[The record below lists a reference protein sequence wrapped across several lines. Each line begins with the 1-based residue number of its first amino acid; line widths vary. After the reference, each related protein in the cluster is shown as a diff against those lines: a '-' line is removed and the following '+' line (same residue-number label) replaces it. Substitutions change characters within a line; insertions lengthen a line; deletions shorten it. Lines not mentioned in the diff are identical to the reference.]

1 MPKLTKTI
9 VEGLQPK
16 EKQYTVWCS
25 DLKGFGVSINPAG
38 SKSYIVDYRTAEGA
52 RRRMTIGRHGP
63 LTTEEARKLAIK
75 TLGST
80 IQGEDPQL
88 ERKTRRNSL
97 TIAELCQQYFHA
109 AEKGLIIGR
118 GGKPKKQTTIDT
130 DQSMVSAHVLPLL
143 GSKLVIDL
151 KRADIVKFIRDVSSG
166 KTAKAKAPSGKLR
179 GRVRVS
185 GGVGSATRTVAALGS
200 VLTYAV
206 AEGIIDHNPTH
217 GVKKPA
223 IGKRERRL
231 TPPEYAAFGAAL
243 NEAELDE
250 TKAWQGV
257 SALRFIA
264 LTGCRLGE
272 AINLRWTEVDIK
284 NCLLKLEDSK
294 TGKSVRPLGAPA
306 VALLK
311 RLAAGS
317 NYEFVFP
324 SDTMENRPYAGIKRF
339 YRALFKAAELEGV
352 TPHVLRHS
360 FASVG
365 ADLGFS
371 DSTIG
376 SMLGHT
382 GSGITSR
389 YTHRLDS
396 VLIAAA
402 DQIAHEVEKQMA
414 GKTPAK

>member
-1 MPKLTKTI
+1 MPKLTKTV

-80 IQGEDPQL
+80 IQGDDPQL

-97 TIAELCQQYFHA
+97 TIAELCQQYFQA

-151 KRADIVKFIRDVSSG
+151 KRSDIVKFIRDVSSG
-166 KTAKAKAPSGKLR
+166 KTAKDKAPSGKLR

-185 GGVGSATRTVAALGS
+185 GGVGSATRTVAALGA

-223 IGKRERRL
+223 IGKRDRRL
-231 TPPEYAAFGAAL
+231 NPDEYAAFGKAL
-243 NEAELDE
+243 REAEGDE
-250 TKAWQGV
+250 TKAWQGIM
-257 SALRFIA
+257 SLRLA
-264 LTGCRLGE
+264 AYTGCRIGE
-272 AINLRWTEVDIK
+272 IEKLRWSEVDFE
-284 NCLLKLEDSK
+284 NSVLKLEDTK
-294 TGKSVRPLGAPA
+294 TGKSVRPLGTPGRK
-306 VALLK
+306 LLK
-311 RLAAGS
+311 GLERDPQ
-317 NYEFVFP
+317 NDYVFP
-324 SDTMENRPYAGIKRF
+324 AKRLENKPYAGLKRF
-339 YRALFKAAELEGV
+339 YRALFEAAGFDDV

-376 SMLGHT
+376 AMLGHT
-382 GSGITSR
+382 GGGITSR
-389 YTHRLDS
+389 YAHRLDS
-396 VLIAAA
+396 VLVAAA
-402 DQIAHEVEKQMA
+402 DKIAEEVEKQMA
-414 GKTPAK
+414 GKAPAK